1 MATTAT
7 PSARRFELDW
17 LRVLAIAAV
26 FLFHSG
32 RFFDPQDWHVKNPST
47 HPALEIL
54 AALAI
59 VWMIPLLFTIS
70 GASTFYALRKR
81 CGGAFLKDRAQRLL
95 VPLVVGIFTHAV
107 WQVYLERTTHY
118 QFSGSFWQF
127 LPHYFDGLY
136 GVGGNFA
143 WMGLHLW
150 YLEVLF
156 IFSLI
161 FLPVFLWFRQGAGR
175 VVLDWLGER
184 LAAPGAI
191 YLLALPVMLL
201 VALPAPNT
209 ILGGRY
215 FGGWSV
221 LGYLPIFLNGFI
233 LVSHDRLYERVRR
246 GRWASLAAAVGLTLG
261 LAAWYLNA
269 GEPRFGTTHFT
280 ALFALYGLCAWCWV
294 LAILGLA
301 AQHLRASH
309 PFLAIANEAV
319 LPFYVL
325 HQPVLLTVGFF
336 VVRWA
341 VPDLAKWA
349 VIALVSLVLCIG
361 LYWFVIRP
369 VNLLRF
375 LFGMKL
381 RDGRST

>member
-59 VWMIPLLFTIS
+59 VWMMPLLFTIS

-143 WMGLHLW
+143 WMGRGHTDRGDRGRG
-150 YLEVLF
+150 VD
-156 IFSLI
+156 
-161 FLPVFLWFRQGAGR
+161 RQWR
-175 VVLDWLGER
+175 R
-184 LAAPGAI
+184 APGQCHGHGRGD
-191 YLLALPVMLL
+191 YHQYPGRELL
-201 VALPAPNT
+201 
-209 ILGGRY
+209 G
-215 FGGWSV
+215 
-221 LGYLPIFLNGFI
+221 
-233 LVSHDRLYERVRR
+233 
-246 GRWASLAAAVGLTLG
+246 
-261 LAAWYLNA
+261 
-269 GEPRFGTTHFT
+269 
-280 ALFALYGLCAWCWV
+280 
-294 LAILGLA
+294 
-301 AQHLRASH
+301 
-309 PFLAIANEAV
+309 
-319 LPFYVL
+319 
-325 HQPVLLTVGFF
+325 
-336 VVRWA
+336 
-341 VPDLAKWA
+341 
-349 VIALVSLVLCIG
+349 
-361 LYWFVIRP
+361 
-369 VNLLRF
+369 
-375 LFGMKL
+375 
-381 RDGRST
+381 